1 MFTSSNNPFCESFT
15 TNTNDQRVCFY
26 GNVHEHTGK
35 KGWLNK
41 GMKDRF
47 VDVNGDDSNEWCI
60 TSETTT
66 CKTVGFAIDMS
77 SQQLTSIVTVLEG
90 KHESEVEIINIGGKK
105 IMIIGKGREE
115 SVIGTN
121 LLSIDSTT
129 LFSVTSGQLEVEHVG
144 IDHNTERSPS
154 PNVFVVSD
162 GSGSLSLADI
172 LISGTR
178 RRSVISASVFEVA
191 LRQLKMIDVEVKNI
205 KISQPLFAEPSSA
218 ESTAGESFL
227 RDLTIRNVNRTGG
240 DGVVVLK
247 SVGAGETFV
256 VWNMTMEECEC
267 VNGDGG
273 GIKVELATSSSKVRV
288 GGSTS
293 QRRVSTKFFKMKCD
307 GYGGEVM
314 LWKCQTMEIP
324 FGDIETEPAEE
335 KIKDR

>member
-1 MFTSSNNPFCESFT
+1 
-15 TNTNDQRVCFY
+15 
-26 GNVHEHTGK
+26 
-35 KGWLNK
+35 
-41 GMKDRF
+41 
-47 VDVNGDDSNEWCI
+47 
-60 TSETTT
+60 
-66 CKTVGFAIDMS
+66 
-77 SQQLTSIVTVLEG
+77 
-90 KHESEVEIINIGGKK
+90 
-105 IMIIGKGREE
+105 MIIGKGREE

-121 LLSIDSTT
+121 LLSINSTT

-191 LRQLKMIDVEVKNI
+191 LRQLKMIDVEVKNM

-227 RDLTIRNVNRTGG
+227 RNLTIRSVNRTGG
-240 DGVVVLK
+240 DGVVVSK

-267 VNGDGG
+267 VNKDGG

-314 LWKCQTMEIP
+314 Q
-324 FGDIETEPAEE
+324 
-335 KIKDR
+335 